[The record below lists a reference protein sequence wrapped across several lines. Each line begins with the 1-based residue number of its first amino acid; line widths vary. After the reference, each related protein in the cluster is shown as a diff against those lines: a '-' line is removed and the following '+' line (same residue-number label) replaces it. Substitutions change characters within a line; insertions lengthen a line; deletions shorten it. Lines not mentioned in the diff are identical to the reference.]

1 MAEKEVVATSELSH
15 HDRFVFI
22 SKMDKETDVLK
33 VGDEEILSASVALS
47 KNTGIFSEPAA
58 ATSFAGFLRYFKDN
72 KLDENSQNVVL
83 LTGSGLKDLKSVQS
97 LLQMPKAIK
106 PDIEAVKNIKL

>member
-1 MAEKEVVATSELSH
+1 MAKSYLEKYNGEY
-15 HDRFVFI
+15 
-22 SKMDKETDVLK
+22 LK
-33 VGDEEILSASVALS
+33 VSDEEILSASTILS

-58 ATSFAGFLRYFKDN
+58 ATSFAGFLRYFKDK
-72 KLDENSQNVVL
+72 KLDTNSKNVVL

-97 LLQMPKAIK
+97 LLQMPKPIA